1 MRKKH
6 TKAVCLEIAHALE
19 GLYPDAK
26 AELDF
31 NNPYEL
37 LVATILSAQCTDVR
51 VNQVTKILFD
61 KAPTPQALS
70 VLPIDVLESIIKPCG
85 LYASKAK
92 NLNATA
98 NQLVLHFDSEI
109 PRDIPTLMSLPGV
122 GKKTANVVVSNA
134 FDTPAIAVDTHVFRV
149 SNRLGLV
156 HADTV
161 EETEEQ
167 LMKVIPKVMWTKT
180 HHTIIFHGRRV
191 CKARRPECE
200 NCSLTA
206 LCLYYTGGQS
216 EAKTKTAKT
225 AKTANVKI
233 ENTKTVNTKTENTK
247 SVNTK
252 K

>member
-6 TKAVCLEIAHALE
+6 TKATCLEIVKALDA
-19 GLYPDAK
+19 LYPDAR

-51 VNQVTKILFD
+51 VNQVTKILF
-61 KAPTPQALS
+61 KEAPTAKALQE
-70 VLPIDVLESIIKPCG
+70 LPIETLESIIKPCG

-92 NLNATA
+92 NLHLTAT
-98 NQLVLHFDSEI
+98 QLVEVYFGEV
-109 PRDIPTLMSLPGV
+109 PRDIPTLMTLPGV

-156 HADTV
+156 YASTV

-167 LMKVIPKVMWTKT
+167 LMKVVPKSLWTKT

-191 CKARRPECE
+191 CKARKPDCE
-200 NCSLTA
+200 NCTVSQ
-206 LCLYYTGGQS
+206 LCLYEMGRQHQL
-216 EAKTKTAKT
+216 A
-225 AKTANVKI
+225 
-233 ENTKTVNTKTENTK
+233 TV
-247 SVNTK
+247 TK
-252 K
+252 KSKER